1 MRQRHRALF
10 ALLGLAMA
18 VTILGTAAAGCSG
31 RDSPNS
37 PAAAAETAA
46 LPRAQNQQHSQ
57 QPRAQEPGQGKGPL
71 VTFVELG
78 SDKCVPCIMMRP
90 VMEAIEEQYGDQ
102 VRVVFHDVWTPAGE
116 PYARQFRVRVIPTQ
130 VFLDAQGQE
139 YYRHEGYFPVE
150 QVVEILALKG
160 VKRR

>member
-1 MRQRHRALF
+1 MRQRHRAVF
-10 ALLGLAMA
+10 ALVGLAMGIA
-18 VTILGTAAAGCSG
+18 ILGSAGAGCSG
-31 RDSPNS
+31 RGSSNS
-37 PAAAAETAA
+37 PGRGSGTAA
-46 LPRAQNQQHSQ
+46 PVPAQNTPARSDE
-57 QPRAQEPGQGKGPL
+57 PAQSKGVL